1 MALMKYVT
9 FQCMVT
15 SSVNTAYRV
24 SPVANHPSLSRFSSF
39 ASVVNTSF
47 LAISSSKIELLE
59 VMMRAQEGIL
69 DISAIRQINWVVHL
83 GDMVTV
89 RGVLQRKHSE
99 AIYSNGWLLDL
110 VSISVDE
117 PWCFH
122 HTGTVFNYTVSDVA
136 PPTTLLW

>member
-1 MALMKYVT
+1 M
-9 FQCMVT
+9 
-15 SSVNTAYRV
+15 
-24 SPVANHPSLSRFSSF
+24 
-39 ASVVNTSF
+39 
-47 LAISSSKIELLE
+47 ELLE

-69 DISAIRQINWVVHL
+69 DIAAIRQIYWDVHL

-99 AIYSNGWLLDL
+99 AGYSNGCLVDL
-110 VSISVDE
+110 VSIRVDE
-117 PWCFH
+117 PWYLH